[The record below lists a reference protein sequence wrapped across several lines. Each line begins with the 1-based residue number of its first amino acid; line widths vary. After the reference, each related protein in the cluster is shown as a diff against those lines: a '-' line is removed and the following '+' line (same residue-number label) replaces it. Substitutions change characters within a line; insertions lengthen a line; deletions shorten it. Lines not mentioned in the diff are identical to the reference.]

1 MDLASKF
8 KDPSG
13 ERAALLDSASQLV
26 DSSLKYLDHPDFRRD
41 KQMQVGFLLG
51 ATGVHVNN

>member
-1 MDLASKF
+1 LASKF

-13 ERAALLDSASQLV
+13 ERAALLESASQLV

-41 KQMQVGFLLG
+41 KQMQIGFLLG